1 MLMSKTTGTAALSA
15 GNLAVR
21 RYRSK
26 NRRIDYVVGP
36 AALAALQEWRARGL
50 DNCLSGAIDQL
61 ILAGAAAMSGQI
73 AKGQEADVS

>member
-1 MLMSKTTGTAALSA
+1 MPDTTATTSRSA

-26 NRRIDYVVGP
+26 NRRIDYVAGP
-36 AALAALQEWRARGL
+36 AALAALQYWRARGL

-73 AKGQEADVS
+73 AKGQDTDIS